1 MKIVLI
7 VFSVF
12 IFFVASF
19 SQDKR
24 AIFLVHSTGTDL
36 FSQGKVNDWLK
47 NYNAI
52 NSTNFQIYTRT
63 YPENPWP
70 WSNYPHDYW
79 KLWVDNSCNNND
91 PDIECL
97 ASLSSKYD
105 MVIFKHCYPGADLE
119 ADLGT
124 PDIKSSRKSL
134 ENYKLQYR
142 ALRSLMDGIPDKK
155 FMVWTLVPRHR
166 LATYASTASR
176 ANEFANWVKTE
187 WLTEDGKPHPN
198 IYIFDFFSLAAELN
212 KNPSNGVQYC
222 LKYDYEYSHSSSDSH
237 PNVLANQTI
246 GPLFAQAVVKAL
258 SANIKVSNISVSS
271 LSGENVINTDKG
283 MLQMQATILPI
294 DASNKTVNWSVLEE
308 TGKASISST
317 GQLIAEKDGTV
328 KVIATANDGSGT
340 KGELLI
346 NISGQIF
353 LTSGK
358 SINNM
363 DEQFDFTVDP
373 NTSKGIIR
381 IHSNK
386 FPIEGY
392 VLEIRDIL
400 GRQLIK
406 KILYS
411 DDVECSLSIPSGWIF
426 IITIRGKNISAT
438 KKIIY

>member
-7 VFSVF
+7 AFSIC
-12 IFFVASF
+12 IFSVASF
-19 SQDKR
+19 SQDKK

-36 FSQGKVNDWLK
+36 FSQGKVSDWMK

-52 NSTNFQIYTRT
+52 NNTNFQIYTRT

-79 KLWVDNSCNNND
+79 KLWVDNSCNSND

-105 MVIFKHCYPGADLE
+105 MVIFKHCYPGADVE
-119 ADLGT
+119 ANLGN

-142 ALRSLMDGIPDKK
+142 ALRILMDGMPDKK

-176 ANEFANWVKTE
+176 ANEFVNWVKTQ

-198 IYIFDFFSLAAELN
+198 IYIFDFFSFAAEMN

-222 LKYDYEYSHSSSDSH
+222 LKYDYEYSHSSGDSH

-258 SANIKVSNISVSS
+258 SADIKVTSISISS
-271 LSGENVINTDKG
+271 ITGENAIYTDKG
-283 MLQMQATILPI
+283 ILQMQAMILPI
-294 DASNKTVNWSVLEE
+294 DASNKMVNWSVVEG
-308 TGKASISST
+308 TGQASISST

-340 KGELLI
+340 KGEFLI

-353 LTSGK
+353 LTNGK
-358 SINNM
+358 SINGLN
-363 DEQFDFTVDP
+363 QPFDFTVDQDHS
-373 NTSKGIIR
+373 NGKIR

-386 FPIEGY
+386 FSNEGY
-392 VLEIRDIL
+392 ILEVRDIL
-400 GRQLIK
+400 GQQLIK
-406 KILYS
+406 KILYN
-411 DDVECSLSIPSGWIF
+411 DNVEFPLGKPSGRIC
-426 IITIRGKNISAT
+426 IITIRGKNIFVT

>member
-1 MKIVLI
+1 
-7 VFSVF
+7 
-12 IFFVASF
+12 
-19 SQDKR
+19 
-24 AIFLVHSTGTDL
+24 
-36 FSQGKVNDWLK
+36 
-47 NYNAI
+47 
-52 NSTNFQIYTRT
+52 
-63 YPENPWP
+63 
-70 WSNYPHDYW
+70 
-79 KLWVDNSCNNND
+79 
-91 PDIECL
+91 
-97 ASLSSKYD
+97 
-105 MVIFKHCYPGADLE
+105 
-119 ADLGT
+119 
-124 PDIKSSRKSL
+124 
-134 ENYKLQYR
+134 
-142 ALRSLMDGIPDKK
+142 MDGIPDKK

-176 ANEFANWVKTE
+176 ANEFVNWVKTE

-258 SANIKVSNISVSS
+258 SATIKVSNISVSS
-271 LSGENVINTDKG
+271 LSGENAINTDKG
-283 MLQMQATILPI
+283 MLQMQAMILPI
-294 DASNKTVNWSVLEE
+294 DASNKIVNWSVLEE
-308 TGKASISST
+308 TGKASINSA

-340 KGELLI
+340 KGELQI

-353 LTSGK
+353 LTNGK
-358 SINNM
+358 STSYM

-373 NTSKGIIR
+373 NPSKGIIR

-386 FPIEGY
+386 FPNEGY

-400 GRQLIK
+400 GQQLIK

-411 DDVECSLSIPSGWIF
+411 DDVECSLSIPSGRIC
-426 IITIRGKNISAT
+426 IITIRGKNIFAT